1 MKRSV
6 TAMSAIL
13 CLSLSALSAVS
24 LPAHAGGADIAAK
37 ADIGASVQQV
47 GADTLS
53 TVSVPFADGVIGL
66 PDVVYKT
73 IPGYRPLKLDLFLP
87 PGAGQD
93 GKVRPVILYIHGGG
107 WMGGGPRRSAAFQD
121 WPKVLASIAAQGY
134 VVASVGYRFSAE
146 APFPAA
152 AKDVKSAIRWLR
164 ANGSRFGVD
173 PARFAA
179 WGQSAGGHL
188 AALVGATC
196 GDPAFAEDAP
206 APARPATVETVPSGA
221 GGMDQVSDCV
231 QAVVSWFGIYDLS
244 TMPSYL
250 NKDAPPTEP
259 MRRFLGCSAAGCD
272 GERARLASP
281 LAHVDAKDPP
291 FLLLHGR
298 DDTVVPV
305 AQQERFATALA
316 AAKVSVK
323 TRIFDGAN
331 HSWIA
336 EKPERTAEV
345 SRQALADTIDFI
357 GSILSPR

>member
-6 TAMSAIL
+6 TAISAFL
-13 CLSLSALSAVS
+13 CLSAMAIGPV
-24 LPAHAGGADIAAK
+24 AHAGGADVAAS
-37 ADIGASVQQV
+37 AAVGASVQQV
-47 GADTLS
+47 GADTFS
-53 TVSVPFADGVIGL
+53 TITVPFAGGVTGM

-73 IPGYRPLKLDLFLP
+73 VPGYRPLKLDLFLP
-87 PGAGQD
+87 AGAGQD
-93 GKVRPVILYIHGGG
+93 GKTRPVIVYIHGGG

-134 VVASVGYRFSAE
+134 VVASVSYRFSGE

-173 PARFAA
+173 PTRFAA

-188 AALVGATC
+188 ATLVGASC
-196 GDPAFAEDAP
+196 ADPAFAEDAP
-206 APARPATVETVPSGA
+206 APARPATVETVPTGA
-221 GGMDQVSDCV
+221 GGTEQASDCV
-231 QAVVSWFGIYDLS
+231 QAVVSWFGIYDLA

-259 MRRFLGCSAAGCD
+259 MRRFLGCTGTGCD
-272 GERARLASP
+272 ADRVRQASP
-281 LAHVDAKDPP
+281 IAHVDSKDPP
-291 FLLLHGR
+291 FLLLHGS
-298 DDTVVPV
+298 DDNVVPV
-305 AQQERFATALA
+305 AQQDRFASALA
-316 AAKVSVK
+316 AANVSVK

-336 EKPERTAEV
+336 EKPERTVEV
-345 SRQALADTIDFI
+345 SRQALADTLDFI
-357 GSILSPR
+357 QTAIGPR

>member
-13 CLSLSALSAVS
+13 CLSASAIA
-24 LPAHAGGADIAAK
+24 LPAYAGGAEVAAK
-37 ADIGASVQQV
+37 AAVGASVQQV
-47 GADTLS
+47 GADTFS
-53 TVSVPFADGVIGL
+53 TITVPFADGVTGM
-66 PDVVYKT
+66 PDIVYKT
-73 IPGYRPLKLDLFLP
+73 VPGYRPLKLDLFLP
-87 PGAGQD
+87 AGAGQD
-93 GKVRPVILYIHGGG
+93 GKARPVIVYVHGGG

-134 VVASVGYRFSAE
+134 VVASVSYRFSGE

-164 ANGSRFGVD
+164 TNGARFGVD

-188 AALVGATC
+188 AALVGASC
-196 GDPAFAEDAP
+196 ADPAFAEDAP
-206 APARPATVETVPSGA
+206 APARPATVETVPTGA
-221 GGMDQVSDCV
+221 GGVEQASDCV
-231 QAVVSWFGIYDLS
+231 QAVVSWFGIYDLA

-259 MRRFLGCSAAGCD
+259 MRRFLGCTATGCD
-272 GERARLASP
+272 ADRVRLASP
-281 LAHVDAKDPP
+281 IAHVDAKDPP
-291 FLLLHGR
+291 ILLMHGR
-298 DDTVVPV
+298 DDNVVPV
-305 AQQERFATALA
+305 AQQDRFASALA

-336 EKPERTAEV
+336 EKPERTVEV

-357 GSILSPR
+357 GTVIGPR

>member
-6 TAMSAIL
+6 TAISAFL
-13 CLSLSALSAVS
+13 CLSAMAIGPV
-24 LPAHAGGADIAAK
+24 AHAGGADVAAS
-37 ADIGASVQQV
+37 AAVGASVQQV
-47 GADTLS
+47 GADTFS
-53 TVSVPFADGVIGL
+53 TITVPFAGGVTGM
-66 PDVVYKT
+66 PDMVYKT
-73 IPGYRPLKLDLFLP
+73 VPGYRPLKLDLFLP
-87 PGAGQD
+87 AGAGQD
-93 GKVRPVILYIHGGG
+93 GKTRPVIVYIHGGG

-134 VVASVGYRFSAE
+134 VVASVSYRFSGE

-173 PARFAA
+173 PTRFAA

-188 AALVGATC
+188 AALVGASC
-196 GDPAFAEDAP
+196 ADPAFAEDAP
-206 APARPATVETVPSGA
+206 APARPATVETVPTGA
-221 GGMDQVSDCV
+221 GGVEQASDCV
-231 QAVVSWFGIYDLS
+231 QAVVSWFGIYDLA

-259 MRRFLGCSAAGCD
+259 MRRFLGCTGSGCD
-272 GERARLASP
+272 ADRVRQASP
-281 LAHVDAKDPP
+281 IAHVDAKDPP

-298 DDTVVPV
+298 DDNVVPV
-305 AQQERFATALA
+305 AQQDRFASALA
-316 AAKVSVK
+316 AANISVK

-336 EKPERTAEV
+336 EKPERTVEV
-345 SRQALADTIDFI
+345 SRQALADTLDFI
-357 GSILSPR
+357 QTAIGPR

>member
-6 TAMSAIL
+6 TAISTIL
-13 CLSLSALSAVS
+13 CLSAMAAGR
-24 LPAHAGGADIAAK
+24 PAYAGGTDIAAK
-37 ADIGASVQQV
+37 AAVGASVQQV
-47 GADTLS
+47 GADTFS
-53 TVSVPFADGVIGL
+53 TVTVPFADGVTGM

-73 IPGYRPLKLDLFLP
+73 VSGYRPLKLDLFLP

-93 GKVRPVILYIHGGG
+93 GKGKPVIVYIHGGG
-107 WMGGGPRRSAAFQD
+107 WAGGGPRRSAAFQD

-134 VVASVGYRFSAE
+134 VVASVGYRFSGE

-164 ANGSRFGVD
+164 ANGSRFGID
-173 PARFAA
+173 PDRFAV

-188 AALVGATC
+188 AALVGASC
-196 GDPAFAEDAP
+196 ADPAFAEDAP
-206 APARPATVETVPSGA
+206 APARPVTVETVPTGA
-221 GGMDQVSDCV
+221 GGAEQASDCV
-231 QAVVSWFGIYDLS
+231 QAVVSWFGIYDLA

-259 MRRFLGCSAAGCD
+259 MRRFLGCGPAGCD
-272 GERARLASP
+272 ADRTRLASP
-281 LAHVDAKDPP
+281 IAHLDAKDPP
-291 FLLLHGR
+291 FLLMHGR
-298 DDTVVPV
+298 DDNVVPV
-305 AQQERFATALA
+305 AQQDRFASALA

-357 GSILSPR
+357 GAVIGPR